1 VRIQQFTAWRLASF
15 AGERNPGIAAVV
27 RCSTSRRSSRPTDR
41 WRTHDL
47 RLAPSLHQAI
57 HVRVRFDAGTVVLE
71 GCGADLAA
79 PKLPGMQWDDRVE
92 VFRAPGYLWPR
103 IRDVLVR
110 DLGQRPDGVR
120 PTGQIFEGWTAPDLR
135 PYQEAALLAWELA
148 ERRGLI
154 VLPTGSG
161 KTMVAM
167 AAMART
173 GLSTLCLV
181 PTCVLLDQW
190 HSVIS
195 SMWSGRVGR
204 LGDGAREVERV
215 TVTTFESAY
224 RNMHR
229 LGNRFDLLVVD
240 EAHHFGCGVRDEA
253 LEMSLAAARLG
264 LSATPPLQEAVRTRL
279 SELIGPIVYQ
289 LAIGDL
295 SGRFLAPFDLVTL
308 RIVLTDQE
316 RAAYEARMGLFRQ
329 VHAAFFRLSP
339 GASWEEFSRQVSRTP
354 EGRRA
359 LAAWRE
365 ARKIIDYTQG
375 KRTALADLLRRHRDA
390 RVLVFTSNN
399 ESAYTIARD
408 HFIMPMTC
416 DIGRPEREDVLARF
430 RRGTLRALVSARVLN
445 EGVDVPDADV
455 AIVLSGAMGEREH
468 VQRVGRVLRP
478 VEGKRALV
486 YELIAA
492 GTSETAKSRRRQ
504 AALAA
509 RKATDPHP

>member
-1 VRIQQFTAWRLASF
+1 
-15 AGERNPGIAAVV
+15 
-27 RCSTSRRSSRPTDR
+27 
-41 WRTHDL
+41 
-47 RLAPSLHQAI
+47 
-57 HVRVRFDAGTVVLE
+57 
-71 GCGADLAA
+71 
-79 PKLPGMQWDDRVE
+79 
-92 VFRAPGYLWPR
+92 
-103 IRDVLVR
+103 VLVR
-110 DLGQRPDGVR
+110 DLGLRPDGVR
-120 PTGQIFEGWTAPDLR
+120 PIGQIFEGWTAPDLR

-154 VLPTGSG
+154 ALPTGSG

-181 PTCVLLDQW
+181 PTRVLLDQW

-224 RNMHR
+224 RNMHC

-295 SGRFLAPFDLVTL
+295 SGRFLAPFDLVSL
-308 RIVLTDQE
+308 RIVLTDHE

-329 VHAAFFRLSP
+329 VHAAFFRISP

-354 EGRRA
+354 GGRRA

-390 RVLVFTSNN
+390 RVLVFTSSN

-416 DIGRPEREDVLARF
+416 DIGRREREDV
-430 RRGTLRALVSARVLN
+430 
-445 EGVDVPDADV
+445 
-455 AIVLSGAMGEREH
+455 
-468 VQRVGRVLRP
+468 
-478 VEGKRALV
+478 
-486 YELIAA
+486 
-492 GTSETAKSRRRQ
+492 
-504 AALAA
+504 
-509 RKATDPHP
+509 